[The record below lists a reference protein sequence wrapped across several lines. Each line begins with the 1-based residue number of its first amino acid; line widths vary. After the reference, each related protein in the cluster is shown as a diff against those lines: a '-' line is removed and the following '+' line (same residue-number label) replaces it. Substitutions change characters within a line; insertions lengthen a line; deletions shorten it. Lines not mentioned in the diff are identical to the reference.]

1 MNLILIS
8 SKIIY
13 KNNEEYF
20 FKTDNRQT
28 SHLKNILNVTL
39 NQIIKVGVINKG
51 KGEGKV
57 IEESKSFYIIKL
69 LTPIHLEEKS
79 DDNVLPIDVVLC
91 IPRPKV
97 LNKLLQ
103 QLSSLGVKKII
114 IVFSDFSN
122 KCYESSKILKN
133 EEIKLALQLGLEQA
147 MCTRFPEI
155 YIHYSFSSF
164 FMNIEKYTD
173 EHTLKICAH
182 TNVKKKNM
190 ESIEYSILNMEKG
203 KILLML
209 GCERGFSELELY
221 LIKKLNFHF
230 FNLTERILKCE
241 TALLIII
248 GQLLLLTENISL
260 RKSGT
265 KMRRFSPHKKEII
278 NNNTCENITHMK
290 NNNNNDIQNVF
301 DNDKIQYEM
310 QLINQVKKLLTE
322 ETFSSEQLI
331 NFIQNTL
338 HVQEKKRICTSN
350 NNLSLPDE
358 KLDNNDDVNIIDI
371 LLRGISTLNGN
382 EENNFENVYLSLQL
396 KKIKYKQRFYLSYS
410 DIKNNVDDDGVY
422 IYRTQ
427 RYVSKKKK

>member
-20 FKTDNRQT
+20 FKTDSRQT

-51 KGEGKV
+51 KGEGIIV
-57 IEESKSFYIIKL
+57 EENKSYYIIKL

-79 DDNVLPIDVVLC
+79 DDNILPIDVVIC

-122 KCYESSKILKN
+122 KCYESSKVLKN

-182 TNVKKKNM
+182 TNVEKKNT
-190 ESIEYSILNMEKG
+190 EAIEYSILNMDRG

-265 KMRRFSPHKKEII
+265 KMRRFSPHKKVII
-278 NNNTCENITHMK
+278 NNNICENITHME
-290 NNNNNDIQNVF
+290 NNNDIKNNLG
-301 DNDKIQYEM
+301 NDKIQCKI
-310 QLINQVKKLLTE
+310 QLINEVKKLLTE

-331 NFIQNTL
+331 TFIKNTL
-338 HVQEKKRICTSN
+338 HVQEKKHICSTTDN
-350 NNLSLPDE
+350 YLCLPDE
-358 KLDNNDDVNIIDI
+358 KLDINDDVNIIDI
-371 LLRGISTLNGN
+371 LLRDISSYNEN
-382 EENNFENVYLSLQL
+382 EETNFEKIYLSLQL
-396 KKIKYKQRFYLSYS
+396 KKIKYKHRFYLSYG

-427 RYVSKKKK
+427 RYISKKKN

>member
-51 KGEGKV
+51 KGEGMI
-57 IEESKSFYIIKL
+57 IEENKSYYIIKL
-69 LTPIHLEEKS
+69 LRPIHLEEKS
-79 DDNVLPIDVVLC
+79 DDNILPIDVVIC

-133 EEIKLALQLGLEQA
+133 EEIKRALQLGLEQA

-182 TNVKKKNM
+182 TNVKKKKNT
-190 ESIEYSILNMEKG
+190 EAIEYSILNMEKG

-278 NNNTCENITHMK
+278 NNNIYENITHME
-290 NNNNNDIQNVF
+290 NNNDIQNIF
-301 DNDKIQYEM
+301 GNDKIQYEM
-310 QLINQVKKLLTE
+310 QLINEVKQLLTE

-331 NFIQNTL
+331 NFIKNTL
-338 HVQEKKRICTSN
+338 HVQEKKHMYTSN
-350 NNLSLPDE
+350 NYLSLPDE
-358 KLDNNDDVNIIDI
+358 KVDINDDVNIIDI
-371 LLRGISTLNGN
+371 LLRGISSLNEN
-382 EENNFENVYLSLQL
+382 EENNFENIYLSLQL

-427 RYVSKKKK
+427 RYISKKKK